1 MAFAKSAKRGL
12 ALLGSAAMMVG
23 FAAPTFAAPAQTAD
37 ASTNVYYVQVDANLL
52 NQKSVNDDGSYN
64 WNDTLQIVKESGR
77 VDMTQSIRDAANA
90 Q

>member
-37 ASTNVYYVQVDANLL
+37 ASAKERRLSLFPVCFFKVSRTEERDDSAN
-52 NQKSVNDDGSYN
+52 
-64 WNDTLQIVKESGR
+64 
-77 VDMTQSIRDAANA
+77 
-90 Q
+90 